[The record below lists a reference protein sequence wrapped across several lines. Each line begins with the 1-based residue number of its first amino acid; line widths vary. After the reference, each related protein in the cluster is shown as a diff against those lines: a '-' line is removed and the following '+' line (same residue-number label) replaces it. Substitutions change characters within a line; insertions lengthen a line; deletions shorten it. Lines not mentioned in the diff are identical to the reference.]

1 MKSKKVIRVAIDS
14 PSAAGAGTISKM
26 LATHYNLF
34 HLDTGKIYRLLARN
48 LMQKKPKNKIKYL
61 KKISKKIN
69 LKELKNKSLLSDE
82 VAYVASQIAQD
93 IRIRKLVLK
102 FQRIHA
108 YNPPDSYMGS
118 VLDGRDICSV
128 VIKDATFKFYI
139 TANIQERSKRRFLEL
154 KKLGKKVK
162 FREILNSMK
171 KRDREDRT
179 RKHSRLKKTSDS
191 YLINT
196 SNLSIK
202 SSFLKVKK
210 IMDRK
215 LNKIWKKY

>member
-69 LKELKNKSLLSDE
+69 LKELKSKSLLSDE
-82 VAYVASQIAQD
+82 VAYIASQIAQD

-154 KKLGKKVK
+154 KKLSQRPAPVI
-162 FREILNSMK
+162 FVICIIIAR
-171 KRDREDRT
+171 
-179 RKHSRLKKTSDS
+179 
-191 YLINT
+191 
-196 SNLSIK
+196 
-202 SSFLKVKK
+202 
-210 IMDRK
+210 
-215 LNKIWKKY
+215 

>member
-1 MKSKKVIRVAIDS
+1 
-14 PSAAGAGTISKM
+14 
-26 LATHYNLF
+26 
-34 HLDTGKIYRLLARN
+34 
-48 LMQKKPKNKIKYL
+48 
-61 KKISKKIN
+61 
-69 LKELKNKSLLSDE
+69 
-82 VAYVASQIAQD
+82 
-93 IRIRKLVLK
+93 
-102 FQRIHA
+102 
-108 YNPPDSYMGS
+108 MGS

-162 FREILNSMK
+162 FKEILNSMK

-179 RKHSRLKKTSDS
+179 RKHSRLKKTKES

-196 SNLSIK
+196 TNLSIK

-215 LNKIWKKY
+215 LNKTWKKQ